1 MPGKHYIP
9 KSLTTLLVYG
19 RPPLVFGGMLCAIAV
34 MWTSSPI
41 LYTLGV
47 ALLFI
52 SMTFDL
58 VDGWFAARFH
68 PHPVMA
74 RLADRIMDKVVY
86 SIIFPLVAVGTMWR
100 IHIISPGPNR
110 AELLHAILVLLLTV
124 TVLVRDNFAHF
135 MRGFAIR
142 NDQDPEYSEFTRLR
156 TIVAAPVGAL
166 LYAYAFYV
174 PEGPATRIY
183 ASVSWLGNFPL
194 RGLFFIEILFLI
206 INLGSIAMYCR
217 KYGTLCLDE
226 LCLGNERLRRRIL
239 AFFPNALTFMNAMM
253 GLLAIFF
260 AYQGQIREAYMFL
273 IGAAAFDKLDGAL
286 ARKLGLTE
294 PLAEET
300 HNLRGISLGGVL
312 DDISDAVSFCIA
324 PAWIFYITISTFP
337 DPVVQ
342 KMPISLVAWGYAVL
356 GIARL
361 VYFTLDKNPIP
372 GFFKGMPTPAAAML
386 VVAPLIIFAQA
397 VDDASQWAGFWGIF
411 SCGLMTFAAIIMNIY
426 PIRYLHLGRFM
437 SRHPWFVRLTL
448 LLSLSVFTPYFGHM
462 SFLFMF
468 LYTLSP
474 LITWRIDPE
483 IAARESGTKPAGA
496 T

>member
-1 MPGKHYIP
+1 MPGKQYIP
-9 KSLTTLLVYG
+9 QKLTTLLVYG

-34 MWTSSPI
+34 MWTRSPI
-41 LYTLGV
+41 LYILGV
-47 ALLFI
+47 VFLFI
-52 SMTFDL
+52 DL

-74 RLADRIMDKVVY
+74 KLADRIMDKVVY

-100 IHIISPGPNR
+100 IHIISPDPNR
-110 AELLHAILVLLLTV
+110 TELLHAILVLLLTV

-142 NDQDPEYSEFTRLR
+142 NDQDPEYSEFSRLR

-183 ASVSWLGNFPL
+183 TSISWFGNLPL
-194 RGLFFIEILFLI
+194 RGLFFIEIIFLI

-239 AFFPNALTFMNAMM
+239 AFFPNALTIMNAMM
-253 GLLAIFF
+253 GLMAIFF
-260 AYQGQIREAYMFL
+260 AYQWRIREAYLFL
-273 IGAAAFDKLDGAL
+273 IGAAVFDKLDGAL

-294 PLAEET
+294 PLEMEKDQSHT
-300 HNLRGISLGGVL
+300 ISLGGVL

-324 PAWIFYITISTFP
+324 PAWIFYITLSTVTN
-337 DPVVQ
+337 PVIQ
-342 KMPISLVAWGYAVL
+342 KMPIALIAWAYALL

-361 VYFTLDKNPIP
+361 VYFTLDKNPVP

-386 VVAPLIIFAQA
+386 TVAPLIIFAQA
-397 VDDASQWAGFWGIF
+397 VNEASQLALFWGIF
-411 SCGLMTFAAIIMNIY
+411 NCGLMIFTAIMMNLY

-437 SRHPWFVRLTL
+437 SRHPWFARLTL
-448 LLSLSVFTPYFGHM
+448 LLLLSVFTPYFGHM
-462 SFLFMF
+462 AFLYML

-474 LITWRIDPE
+474 LVTWRIDPQ
-483 IAARESGTKPAGA
+483 IAARESRTKPVEAH
-496 T
+496 